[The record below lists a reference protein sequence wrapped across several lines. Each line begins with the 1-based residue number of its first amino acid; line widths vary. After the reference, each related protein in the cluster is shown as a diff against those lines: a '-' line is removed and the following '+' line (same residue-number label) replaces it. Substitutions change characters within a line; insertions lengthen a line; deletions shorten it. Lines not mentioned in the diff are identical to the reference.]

1 MMNRAERIE
10 KLKGAIQTLKEEFVG
25 LDKILDDIETSLC
38 PWYITP
44 ELITRPQIISL
55 WGMTGTGKTS
65 VVHRLV
71 KLLGLESKTLFF
83 DCGEDTENRSVTDKI
98 EDYLGDDDGDG
109 NECSEENS
117 GKRLVFVFDEFQYA
131 RTLNESHEEVGK
143 PGLRSIWSIID
154 SGIINLTSNGW
165 DTGTYLTFL
174 EDLSGFVKFNPGVE
188 VDECNVTGK
197 DNVKK
202 ILDDLGLMYFD
213 RGVPG
218 FMRPRR
224 GSYTNG
230 SVPEKEWTED
240 EDPYRP
246 LRIVGDDII
255 RILRKKLVSRKGPA
269 HFKEVLTAMKEA
281 TTLDKIVEI
290 LKEQRP
296 YVVAPKYIDC
306 SDSLVF
312 ILGNLDEAYRDSKE
326 LNPDVDADVFL
337 ESTQRVSVGD
347 IKEALKD
354 RFRPEQIARF
364 GNNIIKY
371 PSLSRENFKE
381 IIGKEVGRICET
393 FEGEFGIS
401 IQVKEDMKELLYS
414 EGVYPVQGVRPVF
427 TTIGTI
433 LTPILS
439 KILIFLETKENKEE
453 YKVKIGLHGET
464 DFKKPEIRVFIDYSE
479 TMRESISVKLPLGEE
494 RDPDKRKTRV
504 ICSVH
509 EAGHAIVMAYLTGE
523 IPRQII
529 SVSTDHGGFCITS
542 DKERDGEIKTRL
554 DIQNHICIGLAGYE
568 AERLVYG
575 ERPEMLL
582 CGSSEDITICWDE
595 FSAEAYKGGYFGDPY
610 SYSFRH
616 NESSNDGETAGFEDN
631 EITQKM
637 KTEFEKLR
645 EKTKEILAANRLL
658 LKKMAE
664 ILAVKGGMGKEE
676 MRKLVSTNAGT
687 LTETRLE
694 EAKHENDYG
703 WYLNKL

>member
-1 MMNRAERIE
+1 MTRTERIE

-25 LDKILDDIETSLC
+25 LDKILDDIETSLY

-71 KLLGLESKTLFF
+71 KLLDLESKTLFF

-98 EDYLGDDDGDG
+98 EDYLGDDEGEG
-109 NECSEENS
+109 NGSEESN

-143 PGLRSIWSIID
+143 PGLRSVWSIID
-154 SGIINLTSNGW
+154 SGVINMTSNGW
-165 DTGTYLTFL
+165 DTGTFLTFL
-174 EDLSGFVKFNPGVE
+174 EDLTGFVKFNPGIE
-188 VDECNVTGK
+188 VDECNVVNPE
-197 DNVKK
+197 DVKK
-202 ILDDLGLMYFD
+202 ILEDLGLVYFD
-213 RGVPG
+213 RGIPG
-218 FMRPRR
+218 FMRPRK
-224 GSYTNG
+224 GTYTNN
-230 SVPEKEWTED
+230 SVSEKDWTE
-240 EDPYRP
+240 EEEPYRP

-255 RILRKKLVSRKGPA
+255 RILRKKLVSRKGPQ

-281 TTLDKIVEI
+281 KTLDEIVEI
-290 LKEQRP
+290 LLAQRP
-296 YVVAPKYIDC
+296 HVVSPKYIDC

-381 IIGKEVGRICET
+381 IIEKEVVRICDK
-393 FEGEFGIS
+393 FEAEFGIS
-401 IQVKEDMKELLYS
+401 VSVEDDMKELLYS

-439 KILIFLETKENKEE
+439 KILIFLESKEGKEE
-453 YKVKIGLHGET
+453 YKVKIGLHGEK

-479 TMRESISVKLPLGEE
+479 TLRESISVKLPLGEE

-554 DIQNHICIGLAGYE
+554 DIMNHICIGLAGYE

-582 CGSSEDITICWDE
+582 CGSSEDITTCWDE
-595 FSAEAYKGGYFGDPY
+595 FSTEAYKGGYFGDPY
-610 SYSFRH
+610 SYSYRL
-616 NESSNDGETAGFEDN
+616 NEQDCDGIVHGFDDHEVA
-631 EITQKM
+631 QKM
-637 KTEFEKLR
+637 KTEFERLR
-645 EKTKEILAANRLL
+645 EKTKEILSSNRLL

-664 ILAVKGGMGKEE
+664 VLAVKGGMGKEE

-703 WYLNKL
+703 WYLSKL

>member
-1 MMNRAERIE
+1 MNRAERIE
-10 KLKGAIQTLKEEFVG
+10 KLKGAIAILKTEFIG

-44 ELITRPQIISL
+44 ELIKRPQIISL

-71 KLLGLESKTLFF
+71 KLLDLESRTLFF

-98 EDYLGDDDGDG
+98 EDYLGDDDGEDMG
-109 NECSEENS
+109 GKGEET
-117 GKRLVFVFDEFQYA
+117 GKGLVFVFDEFQYA

-143 PGLRSIWSIID
+143 PGLRSVWSIID

-165 DTGTYLTFL
+165 DTGTYTTFL
-174 EDLSGFVKFNPGVE
+174 EDLTGFVKFNPGIE
-188 VDECNVTGK
+188 VDECNVMGRE
-197 DNVKK
+197 DVKR
-202 ILDDLGLMYFD
+202 ILEDLGLLYFD

-218 FMRPRR
+218 FMRPRK
-224 GSYTNG
+224 GTYTNS
-230 SVPEKEWTED
+230 SVSEKDWTED
-240 EDPYRP
+240 DNPYKP
-246 LRIVGDDII
+246 LRVVGDDII
-255 RILRKKLVSRKGPA
+255 RILRKKLVSKKGPQY
-269 HFKEVLTAMKEA
+269 FKEVLKSMKEA
-281 TTLDKIVEI
+281 TTLDEIVEI

-312 ILGNLDEAYRDSKE
+312 ILGNMDEAFRDSKE

-337 ESTQRVSVGD
+337 ESTKRVSVGD
-347 IKEALKD
+347 IKEALKE

-381 IIGKEVGRICET
+381 VIRQETERICT
-393 FEGEFGIS
+393 KFEKEFGIS
-401 IQVKEDMKELLYS
+401 VTVEEDMENLLYS

-439 KILIFLETKENKEE
+439 KILIYLENKEGKE
-453 YKVKIGLHGET
+453 TYNVRIGLHGET
-464 DFKKPEIRVFIDYSE
+464 DFKKPNIRAFIDYSD
-479 TMRESISVKLPLGEE
+479 TLRESITVNLPLGEE
-494 RDPDKRKTRV
+494 RNPEKRKTRV

-523 IPRQII
+523 VPRQII
-529 SVSTDHGGFCITS
+529 SVSTDHGGFCITA

-554 DIQNHICIGLAGYE
+554 DIMNHICIGLAGYE

-575 ERPEMLL
+575 ERQEMLL
-582 CGSSEDITICWDE
+582 CGTSEDITTCWDE
-595 FSAEAYKGGYFGDPY
+595 FSTEAYKGGYFGDPY
-610 SYSFRH
+610 SYSYRDA
-616 NESSNDGETAGFEDN
+616 EQSNNGEICGFDDHEVA
-631 EITQKM
+631 QKM
-637 KTEFEKLR
+637 KTEFERLR
-645 EKTKEILAANRLL
+645 EKTKEILSSNRLL

-664 ILAVKGGMGKEE
+664 SLAVTGGMCKEE
-676 MRKLVSTNAGT
+676 MMKLINTNAGT
-687 LTETRLE
+687 LTEARLE
-694 EAKHENDYG
+694 EAKHENDYS
-703 WYLNKL
+703 WYLGKL